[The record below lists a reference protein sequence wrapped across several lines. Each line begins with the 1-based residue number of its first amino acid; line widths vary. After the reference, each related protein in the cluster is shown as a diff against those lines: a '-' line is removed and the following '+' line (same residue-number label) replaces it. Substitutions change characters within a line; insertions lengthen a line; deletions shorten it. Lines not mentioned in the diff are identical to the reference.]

1 MIKSA
6 LNLTSLEH
14 RLPAISNV
22 VPNFWDKYVFDLL
35 R

>member
-14 RLPAISNV
+14 RLPAISHV
-22 VPNFWDKYVFDLL
+22 SNFWDKYVFDLL